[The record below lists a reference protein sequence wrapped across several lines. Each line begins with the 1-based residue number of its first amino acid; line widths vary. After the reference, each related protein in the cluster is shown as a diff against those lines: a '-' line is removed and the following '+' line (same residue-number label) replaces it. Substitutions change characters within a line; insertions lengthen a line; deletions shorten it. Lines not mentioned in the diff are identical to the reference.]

1 MILNGN
7 RNELQIMYELLLLSK
22 NKPINKTRLM
32 YQTNLSY
39 SHFVRYLM
47 FLLEHDF
54 LGEKEGNPVGKNY
67 FITEKGK
74 QFLTEFK
81 NVLEIMP

>member
-1 MILNGN
+1 
-7 RNELQIMYELLLLSK
+7 
-22 NKPINKTRLM
+22 
-32 YQTNLSY
+32 
-39 SHFVRYLM
+39 M

-54 LGEKEGNPVGKNY
+54 LGEKEGNPVGKVY